1 MGVSLDTQ
9 LARNS
14 SLYAHHAER
23 HFLNYCPVTWLVSWN
38 LHVSSDPLHATSNAP
53 SLKAK
58 SPDNNLGNAF
68 LHGSFLDGS
77 SPQASSRIDQYGVVV
92 V

>member
-23 HFLNYCPVTWLVSWN
+23 HFLNYCPVTWLSKKVHWTLRVEGLN
-38 LHVSSDPLHATSNAP
+38 LHEGSTRRS
-53 SLKAK
+53 
-58 SPDNNLGNAF
+58 GF
-68 LHGSFLDGS
+68 RYSFLDGS